1 MKLSHIVGARRLCG
15 ISLECLWSA
24 EGFRNDQVQYYWVVT
39 FCRSLTIVRIR
50 TWPKANIGA
59 LTRHYEP
66 LRGKGRRGA
75 PPVLSPAEAIKQRI
89 ESIWIAAIDIY
100 QDESRGRP

>member
-1 MKLSHIVGARRLCG
+1 MAESEHWRSHPPLR
-15 ISLECLWSA
+15 
-24 EGFRNDQVQYYWVVT
+24 
-39 FCRSLTIVRIR
+39 
-50 TWPKANIGA
+50 A
-59 LTRHYEP
+59 LTRKRAP
-66 LRGKGRRGA
+66 RR